1 MKVKELE
8 FRVASKTKE
17 ISSPTRRPR
26 KWFLSYNNMTNLE
39 LKFEDI
45 FPFLVVALFWGVTN
59 PLIEKYSRKE
69 ESKFEPM
76 NFSLSYLFSIIKR
89 WRFLAA
95 FCCNQL
101 GSVLYAY
108 LLGVYPEQFSC
119 IAANALT
126 VVITFIAESTM
137 KRHKI
142 SIQEVF
148 GLILIV
154 SGIFLIL
161 WFL

>member
-1 MKVKELE
+1 M
-8 FRVASKTKE
+8 A
-17 ISSPTRRPR
+17 I
-26 KWFLSYNNMTNLE
+26 LE
-39 LKFEDI
+39 LKLEDI

-59 PLIEKYSRKE
+59 PLIEKYSHQE
-69 ESKFEPM
+69 EGKFEPM

-95 FCCNQL
+95 FGCNQL

-142 SIQEVF
+142 SIQEVL
-148 GLILIV
+148 GMALIV

-161 WFL
+161 